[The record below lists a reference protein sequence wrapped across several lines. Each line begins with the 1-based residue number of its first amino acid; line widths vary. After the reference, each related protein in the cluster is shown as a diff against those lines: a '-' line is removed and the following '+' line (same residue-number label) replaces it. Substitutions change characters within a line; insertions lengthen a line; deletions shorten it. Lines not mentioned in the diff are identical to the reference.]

1 MATNKT
7 VFFLIGILLIVLGAS
22 MLAPYSLQIVFR
34 ENSHSFISASF
45 VTIFIGVLFVLANL
59 EREFK
64 LNLRQTFLFSSLA
77 WIMVALFGSLPFLL
91 STQNFTLSEAFF
103 ESMSGITTTGATI
116 ISDLDNSPK
125 SILLWRAIM
134 QWLGGIGIV
143 VMAITILPL
152 LKVGGMQL
160 FKMEGPDSTEKILP
174 RTIEV
179 ATIIISTYIALTFLC
194 GFFYWTFGMSIFD
207 SVSHAMTTIA
217 TGGFST
223 HNDSIGYF
231 NSSNIEIVASIFII
245 LGSIPF
251 ISYLKFAQG
260 NKKVFFQDVQIRG
273 LIYLLALS
281 IFVMFLYLLFINNES
296 NLFDKIRISSF
307 NVISILSGTGYVTD
321 DFGLW
326 GKFSLIFFLLLM
338 FIGGC
343 AGSTACGI
351 KIFRLQMLLIFLKN
365 QIKKIISPNSVI
377 ILKYNNQKISDNFIN
392 SVIIFIFTFLFIF
405 LIIAM
410 LLSISGLDFI
420 TSISGAASSISNVG
434 PGLGDIIGP
443 NGNYKDIPDISK
455 WILSAGML
463 LGRLELF
470 AVLVYSFRL
479 FGEINYGNL

>member
-1 MATNKT
+1 MTSNKT
-7 VFFLIGILLIVLGAS
+7 VFFLIGILLIVLGLS
-22 MLAPYSLQIVFR
+22 MLAPYSIQVIYE
-34 ENSHSFISASF
+34 ENSHSFISSSF
-45 VTIFIGVLFVLANL
+45 VTIFIGILCILANL
-59 EREFK
+59 EKDLK
-64 LNLRQTFLFSSLA
+64 LNLRQTFLFSTLA
-77 WIMVALFGSLPFLL
+77 WVTVAIFGSLPFIL
-91 STQNFTLSEAFF
+91 SNQTFSFSDAFF

-174 RTIEV
+174 RTIQV
-179 ATIIISTYIALTFLC
+179 AAIIISTYIILTLFC
-194 GFFYWTFGMSIFD
+194 GFFYWIFGMTIFD
-207 SVSHAMTTIA
+207 SVCHAMTTIA

-223 HNDSIGYF
+223 HNDSIGF
-231 NSSNIEIVASIFII
+231 FKNSNIEIVASLFII

-251 ISYLKFAQG
+251 ISYLKFSQG
-260 NKKVFFQDVQIRG
+260 NRKIFFQDVQIKG
-273 LIYLLALS
+273 LIYLL
-281 IFVMFLYLLFINNES
+281 IFSTIIMFLYLLFINYQG
-296 NLFDKIRISSF
+296 NLFEKIRISSF

-326 GKFSLIFFLLLM
+326 GKFSLIFFLFLM

-365 QIKKIISPNSVI
+365 QVKKLIYPNSVI
-377 ILKYNNQKISDNFIN
+377 ITKYNNQKISDDFIR
-392 SVIIFIFTFLFIF
+392 SVIIFIFSFLFIF

-410 LLSISGLDFI
+410 LLSISGLDFV

-434 PGLGDIIGP
+434 PGLGEIIGP
-443 NGNYKDIPDISK
+443 DGNYKSLPDLSK
-455 WILSAGML
+455 WILATGML

-470 AVLVYSFRL
+470 AVLVLFFPSFWR
-479 FGEINYGNL
+479 N

>member
-7 VFFLIGILLIVLGAS
+7 VFFMIGVLLVVLGFS
-22 MLAPYSLQIVFR
+22 MLIPYSMQLIYN
-34 ENSHSFISASF
+34 ENSHSFVSSSF
-45 VTIFIGVLFVLANL
+45 VTIFIGVLFILANL
-59 EREFK
+59 EREFR
-64 LNLRQTFLFSSLA
+64 LSLRQTFLFSTLA
-77 WIMVALFGSLPFLL
+77 WLMVAIFGSLPFIL
-91 STQNFTLSEAFF
+91 SPKEFTFSEAFF

-116 ISDLDNSPK
+116 ITNLDESPK

-160 FKMEGPDSTEKILP
+160 FKMEGSDSTEKILP

-179 ATIIISTYIALTFLC
+179 AAIIISTYLVLTLLC
-194 GFFYWTFGMSIFD
+194 GFFYWLFGMSIFD
-207 SVSHAMTTIA
+207 SISHAMTTIA

-223 HNDSIGYF
+223 HNDSIGF
-231 NSSNIEIVASIFII
+231 FKNSNIEIIASIFIV

-260 NKKVFFQDVQIRG
+260 NKKVFFQDVQIKG
-273 LIYLLALS
+273 LINLILVSVL
-281 IFVMFLYLLFINNES
+281 IMFLYLLFIGNENS
-296 NLFDKIRISSF
+296 VLDKIRISSF

-326 GKFSLIFFLLLM
+326 GKFSLIFFLFLM
-338 FIGGC
+338 FVGGC

-351 KIFRLQMLLIFLKN
+351 KIFRLQMLFIFLKN
-365 QIKKIISPNSVI
+365 QIKKLIYPNSIIIS
-377 ILKYNNQKISDNFIN
+377 KYNNQKISDSFIN
-392 SVIIFIFTFLFIF
+392 SVIIFIFSFLFIF

-410 LLSISGLDFI
+410 LLSISGLDFL
-420 TSISGAASSISNVG
+420 TAISGAASAISNVG
-434 PGLGDIIGP
+434 PGLGEMIGP
-443 NGNYKDIPDISK
+443 NGNYKAIPDLSK
-455 WILSAGML
+455 WVLSIGML

-470 AVLVYSFRL
+470 AVLVLFFPSFWR
-479 FGEINYGNL
+479 N

>member
-1 MATNKT
+1 MASNKT
-7 VFFLIGILLIVLGAS
+7 VFFLIGILLIVLGLS
-22 MLAPYSLQIVFR
+22 MLAPYSIQVIYE
-34 ENSHSFISASF
+34 ENSHSFISSSF
-45 VTIFIGVLFVLANL
+45 VTIFIGILCILANL
-59 EREFK
+59 EKDLK
-64 LNLRQTFLFSSLA
+64 LSLRQTFLFSTLA
-77 WIMVALFGSLPFLL
+77 WVTVAIFGSLPFIL
-91 STQNFTLSEAFF
+91 SNQTFSFSDAFF

-179 ATIIISTYIALTFLC
+179 AAIIISTYIVLTLFC
-194 GFFYWTFGMSIFD
+194 GFFYWIFGMTVFD
-207 SVSHAMTTIA
+207 SVCHAMTTIA

-223 HNDSIGYF
+223 HNDSIGF
-231 NSSNIEIVASIFII
+231 FENSNIEIVASLFII

-251 ISYLKFAQG
+251 ISYLKFSQG
-260 NKKVFFQDVQIRG
+260 NRKIFFQDVQIKG
-273 LIYLLALS
+273 LIYLL
-281 IFVMFLYLLFINNES
+281 IFSTIIMFLYLLFINYQG
-296 NLFDKIRISSF
+296 NLFEKIRISSF

-326 GKFSLIFFLLLM
+326 GKFSLIFFLFLM

-365 QIKKIISPNSVI
+365 QVKKLIYPNSVI
-377 ILKYNNQKISDNFIN
+377 ITKYNNQKISDDFIR
-392 SVIIFIFTFLFIF
+392 SVIIFIFSFLFIF

-410 LLSISGLDFI
+410 LLSISGLDFV

-434 PGLGDIIGP
+434 PGLGEIIGP
-443 NGNYKDIPDISK
+443 DGNYKSLPDLSK
-455 WILSAGML
+455 WILATGML

-470 AVLVYSFRL
+470 AVLVLFFPSFWR
-479 FGEINYGNL
+479 N

>member
-7 VFFLIGILLIVLGAS
+7 VFFLIGILLIVLGGS
-22 MLAPYSLQIVFR
+22 MLAPYALQVILK
-34 ENSHSFISASF
+34 EGSHSFISASF

-59 EREFK
+59 EKEFK

-77 WIMVALFGSLPFLL
+77 WVMVAIFGSLPFLL
-91 STQNFTLSEAFF
+91 SSQDFSLSEAFF

-116 ISDLDNSPK
+116 ISDLDSSPK

-179 ATIIISTYIALTFLC
+179 AAIIISTYIILTFLC
-194 GFFYWTFGMSIFD
+194 GFFYWIFGMSIFD
-207 SVSHAMTTIA
+207 SVSHSMTTIA

-223 HNDSIGYF
+223 HNESIGFF
-231 NSSNIEIVASIFII
+231 NSSNIEIVASVFII

-251 ISYLKFAQG
+251 ISYLKFVQG
-260 NKKVFFQDVQIRG
+260 NRSVFFKDVQIKG
-273 LIYLLALS
+273 LIYLLAIS
-281 IFVMFLYLLFINNES
+281 TIIMFLYLFFINYES
-296 NLFDKIRISSF
+296 SIFDKVRISSF

-326 GKFSLIFFLLLM
+326 GKFSLVFFLLLM

-365 QIKKIISPNSVI
+365 QIKRLISPNSVI
-377 ILKYNNQKISDNFIN
+377 IAKYNNQKISDNFIN

-434 PGLGDIIGP
+434 PGLGDVIGP

-455 WILSAGML
+455 WILSVGML

-470 AVLVYSFRL
+470 AVLVLFFPSFWR
-479 FGEINYGNL
+479 N

>member
-22 MLAPYSLQIVFR
+22 MLAPYSLQLIFK
-34 ENSHSFISASF
+34 EDSHSFISASI
-45 VTIFIGVLFVLANL
+45 VTIFIGSLFVLGNL
-59 EREFK
+59 EKEFK

-77 WIMVALFGSLPFLL
+77 WIMVAVFGSLPFLL
-91 STQNFTLSEAFF
+91 STQEFSFSEAFF

-116 ISDLDNSPK
+116 ISNLDSAPK

-152 LKVGGMQL
+152 LQVGGMQL

-179 ATIIISTYIALTFLC
+179 AATIISVYIILTFLC
-194 GFFYWTFGMSIFD
+194 GFFYWIFGMTIFD
-207 SVSHAMTTIA
+207 SISHSMTTIA

-223 HNDSIGYF
+223 HDDSIGF
-231 NSSNIEIVASIFII
+231 FKNPNIEIIASVFII

-260 NKKVFFQDVQIRG
+260 NRKVFFNDVQIKG
-273 LIYLLALS
+273 LIYLLLIS
-281 IFVMFLYLLFINNES
+281 ITIMFLYLLFTNYEANI
-296 NLFDKIRISSF
+296 FDKIRISSF

-326 GKFSLIFFLLLM
+326 GKFSLIFFLFLM

-365 QIKKIISPNSVI
+365 QIKKLISPNSVI
-377 ILKYNNQKISDNFIN
+377 ISKYNNQKISDNFIY

-434 PGLGDIIGP
+434 PGLGDMIGP
-443 NGNYKDIPDISK
+443 NGNYKDIPDLSK
-455 WILSAGML
+455 WILSIGML

-470 AVLVYSFRL
+470 AVLVLFFPSFWR
-479 FGEINYGNL
+479 N

>member
-22 MLAPYSLQIVFR
+22 MLAPYTLQILFN
-34 ENSHSFISASF
+34 EGSHSFISASF
-45 VTIFIGVLFVLANL
+45 VTIFVGVLFVLANL
-59 EREFK
+59 EKEFK

-77 WIMVALFGSLPFLL
+77 WLMVATFGSLPFLL
-91 STQNFTLSEAFF
+91 STQDFSFSEAFF

-179 ATIIISTYIALTFLC
+179 AAIIISTYIILTFLC
-194 GFFYWTFGMSIFD
+194 GFFYWIFGMTIFD

-223 HNDSIGYF
+223 HNESIGF
-231 NSSNIEIVASIFII
+231 FKNSNIEIVASIFII

-251 ISYLKFAQG
+251 ISYLKFAKG
-260 NKKVFFQDVQIRG
+260 NRKIFFKDVQIKG
-273 LIYLLALS
+273 LIYLLAIS
-281 IFVMFLYLLFINNES
+281 IIIMFIYLLFINYES

-365 QIKKIISPNSVI
+365 QIKKLISPNSVI
-377 ILKYNNQKISDNFIN
+377 ITKYNNQKISDDFIN

-420 TSISGAASSISNVG
+420 TSISV
-434 PGLGDIIGP
+434 
-443 NGNYKDIPDISK
+443 
-455 WILSAGML
+455 
-463 LGRLELF
+463 
-470 AVLVYSFRL
+470 
-479 FGEINYGNL
+479 

>member
-22 MLAPYSLQIVFR
+22 MLAPYSMQIIFK
-34 ENSHSFISASF
+34 EDSHSFIASSF
-45 VTIFIGVLFVLANL
+45 ITIFIGILFVLANL
-59 EREFK
+59 EKEFK
-64 LNLRQTFLFSSLA
+64 LNLRQTFLFSTLA
-77 WIMVALFGSLPFLL
+77 WVMVAVFGSLPFVL
-91 STQNFTLSEAFF
+91 STMGFTFSEAFF
-103 ESMSGITTTGATI
+103 ESMSGITTTGATVI
-116 ISDLDNSPK
+116 TDLDNSPK

-160 FKMEGPDSTEKILP
+160 FKMEGPDTTEKILP

-179 ATIIISTYIALTFLC
+179 ATIIISTYIILTFLC
-194 GFFYWTFGMSIFD
+194 GLFYWIFGMTIFD
-207 SVSHAMTTIA
+207 SVCHAMTTIA

-223 HNDSIGYF
+223 HNDSIGF
-231 NSSNIEIVASIFII
+231 FKSSNIEIIASIFII

-251 ISYLKFAQG
+251 ISYLKFSQG
-260 NKKVFFQDVQIRG
+260 NKIIFFQDVQIKG
-273 LIYLLALS
+273 LINLLLIS
-281 IFVMFLYLLFINNES
+281 ITVMFFYLMFINYES

-326 GKFSLIFFLLLM
+326 GKFSLVFFLFLM

-365 QIKKIISPNSVI
+365 QIKKLIFPNSVI
-377 ILKYNNQKISDNFIN
+377 ISKYNNQKISEDFIK

-434 PGLGDIIGP
+434 PGLGDMIGP
-443 NGNYKDIPDISK
+443 NGNYKNLPDLSK
-455 WILSAGML
+455 WILTLGML

-470 AVLVYSFRL
+470 AVLVLFFPSFWR
-479 FGEINYGNL
+479 N

>member
-1 MATNKT
+1 MARNKT
-7 VFFLIGILLIVLGAS
+7 VFFLVGVLLIVLGAS
-22 MLAPYSLQIVFR
+22 MLAPYSLQVFYD
-34 ENSHSFISASF
+34 EGSHSFISSSF
-45 VTIFIGVLFVLANL
+45 VTIFIGVLFILANL

-77 WIMVALFGSLPFLL
+77 WFMIALFGSIPFLL
-91 STQNFTLSEAFF
+91 ATQNFSFSEAFF

-116 ISDLDNSPK
+116 ISDLDSAPK

-160 FKMEGPDSTEKILP
+160 LKMEGPDSTEKILP

-179 ATIIISTYIALTFLC
+179 ATIIISTYVALTLLC
-194 GFFYWTFGMSIFD
+194 GFFYWLFGMTVFD

-223 HNDSIGYF
+223 HNESIGF
-231 NSSNIEIVASIFII
+231 FKNPNIEIISSIFII

-251 ISYLKFAQG
+251 IAYLKFAQG
-260 NKKVFFQDVQIRG
+260 NKKVFFQDVQIKG
-273 LIYLLALS
+273 LIYLLILS
-281 IFVMFLYLLFINNES
+281 IAIMFFYLVFISDENS
-296 NLFDKIRISSF
+296 IFDKIRISSF

-365 QIKKIISPNSVI
+365 QVKKLISPNSVI
-377 ILKYNNQKISDNFIN
+377 ITKYNNQKISDNSIN

-405 LIIAM
+405 LIMAM

-443 NGNYKDIPDISK
+443 NGNYKSIPDISK
-455 WILSAGML
+455 WILSLGML

-470 AVLVYSFRL
+470 AVLVLFFPSFWR
-479 FGEINYGNL
+479 N

>member
-1 MATNKT
+1 MKT
-7 VFFLIGILLIVLGAS
+7 FDIDPPAPTCARAEAGNCGDSDGSDMLTLGVVEY
-22 MLAPYSLQIVFR
+22 PTPPVPPIEIR
-34 ENSHSFISASF
+34 I
-45 VTIFIGVLFVLANL
+45 I
-59 EREFK
+59 
-64 LNLRQTFLFSSLA
+64 
-77 WIMVALFGSLPFLL
+77 PFLL
-91 STQNFTLSEAFF
+91 SDQNFSLSEAFF

-160 FKMEGPDSTEKILP
+160 FKMEGPGSTEKILP

-179 ATIIISTYIALTFLC
+179 ATIIISTYIVLTFIC
-194 GFFYWTFGMSIFD
+194 GFFYWTFGMTIFD

-231 NSSNIEIVASIFII
+231 KSSNIEIVASLFII

-260 NKKVFFQDVQIRG
+260 NRKIFFKDVQIKG
-273 LIYLLALS
+273 L
-281 IFVMFLYLLFINNES
+281 LYLLFVSTLIMFFYLYFINYES
-296 NLFDKIRISSF
+296 SLLDKIRISSF

-365 QIKKIISPNSVI
+365 QVKKFISPNSVI
-377 ILKYNNQKISDNFIN
+377 INKYNNQKISDSFIN

-434 PGLGDIIGP
+434 PGLGDMIGP
-443 NGNYKDIPDISK
+443 NGNYKDIPDLSK
-455 WILSAGML
+455 WILSFGML

-470 AVLVYSFRL
+470 AVLVLFFPSFWR
-479 FGEINYGNL
+479 N

>member
-22 MLAPYSLQIVFR
+22 MLGPYALQVILD
-34 ENSHSFISASF
+34 EGSHSFISASF
-45 VTIFIGVLFVLANL
+45 VTIFIGVLFILANL
-59 EREFK
+59 EKEFK

-77 WIMVALFGSLPFLL
+77 WVMVALFGSLPFVL
-91 STQNFTLSEAFF
+91 STQDFTFSEAFF

-116 ISDLDNSPK
+116 ISDLDKSPK

-179 ATIIISTYIALTFLC
+179 AAIIISTYIVLTFLC
-194 GFFYWTFGMSIFD
+194 GFFYWVFGMTMFD

-223 HNDSIGYF
+223 HNDSIGF
-231 NSSNIEIVASIFII
+231 FENSNIEIVASIFII

-260 NKKVFFQDVQIRG
+260 NRKVFFNDVQIKG
-273 LIYLLALS
+273 LIYLLVIS
-281 IFVMFLYLLFINNES
+281 ITVMFFYLMFIGYERS
-296 NLFDKIRISSF
+296 LLDKIRVSSF

-326 GKFSLIFFLLLM
+326 GKFSLVFFLLLM

-365 QIKKIISPNSVI
+365 QIQKLITPNSVI
-377 ILKYNNQKISDNFIN
+377 ITKYNNQKISDNFIN

-443 NGNYKDIPDISK
+443 NGNYQAIPDISK
-455 WILSAGML
+455 WILSIGML

-470 AVLVYSFRL
+470 AVLVLFFPSFWR
-479 FGEINYGNL
+479 N

>member
-7 VFFLIGILLIVLGAS
+7 VFFLIGILLIVLGIS
-22 MLAPYSLQIVFR
+22 MLAPYSLQIIFK
-34 ENSHSFISASF
+34 ESSHSFISASF
-45 VTIFIGVLFVLANL
+45 VTIFVGVLFVLANL

-77 WIMVALFGSLPFLL
+77 WIMVAIFGSLPFLL
-91 STQNFTLSEAFF
+91 STQNFSFSEAFF

-179 ATIIISTYIALTFLC
+179 ATIIISTYIILTFLC
-194 GFFYWTFGMSIFD
+194 GFFYWTFGMTVFD

-251 ISYLKFAQG
+251 ISYLKFTQG
-260 NKKVFFQDVQIRG
+260 NRKVFFQDVQIRG
-273 LIYLLALS
+273 LIYLLIIS
-281 IFVMFLYLLFINNES
+281 IFVMFLYLLFINYES

-326 GKFSLIFFLLLM
+326 GKFSLIFFLVLM

-351 KIFRLQMLLIFLKN
+351 KIFRLQMLLLFLKN

-377 ILKYNNQKISDNFIN
+377 ILKYNDQKISDNFIN

-443 NGNYKDIPDISK
+443 NGNYKDIPDVSK

-470 AVLVYSFRL
+470 AVLVLFFPSFWR
-479 FGEINYGNL
+479 N

>member
-7 VFFLIGILLIVLGAS
+7 VFFLIGILLIVLGGS
-22 MLAPYSLQIVFR
+22 MLAPYALQVILK
-34 ENSHSFISASF
+34 EGSHSFISSSF

-59 EREFK
+59 EKEFK

-77 WIMVALFGSLPFLL
+77 WVMVATFGSLPFLL
-91 STQNFTLSEAFF
+91 SSQDFSLSEAFF

-179 ATIIISTYIALTFLC
+179 AAIIISTYIILTFLC
-194 GFFYWTFGMSIFD
+194 GFFYWIFGMSIFD
-207 SVSHAMTTIA
+207 SVSHSMTTIA

-223 HNDSIGYF
+223 HNESIGFF
-231 NSSNIEIVASIFII
+231 NNSNIEIVASIFII

-251 ISYLKFAQG
+251 ISYLKFVQG
-260 NKKVFFQDVQIRG
+260 NKSVFFQDVQIKG
-273 LIYLLALS
+273 LVYLLTIS
-281 IFVMFLYLLFINNES
+281 TIIMFLYLLIINYES
-296 NLFDKIRISSF
+296 SIFDKIRISSF

-326 GKFSLIFFLLLM
+326 GKFSLVFFLLLM

-365 QIKKIISPNSVI
+365 QIKRLISPNSVI
-377 ILKYNNQKISDNFIN
+377 ITKYNNQKISDNFIN

-434 PGLGDIIGP
+434 PGLGDVIGP

-455 WILSAGML
+455 WILSVGML

-470 AVLVYSFRL
+470 AVLVLFFPSFWR
-479 FGEINYGNL
+479 N

>member
-7 VFFLIGILLIVLGAS
+7 VFFLIGILLIVLGGS
-22 MLAPYSLQIVFR
+22 MLAPYALQVILK
-34 ENSHSFISASF
+34 EGGHSFISASF
-45 VTIFIGVLFVLANL
+45 VTMFIGVLFVLANL
-59 EREFK
+59 EKEFK

-77 WIMVALFGSLPFLL
+77 WFMVAIFGSLPFLL
-91 STQNFTLSEAFF
+91 SSQDFSLSEAFF

-116 ISDLDNSPK
+116 ISDLDSSPK

-179 ATIIISTYIALTFLC
+179 AAIIISTYVILTFLC
-194 GFFYWTFGMSIFD
+194 GFFYWIFGMSIFD
-207 SVSHAMTTIA
+207 SVSHSMTTIA

-223 HNDSIGYF
+223 HNESIGF
-231 NSSNIEIVASIFII
+231 FKNPNIEIVASIFII

-251 ISYLKFAQG
+251 ISYLKFVQG
-260 NKKVFFQDVQIRG
+260 NKKVFFQDVQIKG
-273 LIYLLALS
+273 LIYLLVIS
-281 IFVMFLYLLFINNES
+281 IIIMFLYLLFINYES
-296 NLFDKIRISSF
+296 SFFDKVRISSF

-326 GKFSLIFFLLLM
+326 GKFSLVFFLLLM

-365 QIKKIISPNSVI
+365 QIKRLISPNSVI
-377 ILKYNNQKISDNFIN
+377 ITKYNNQKISDNFIN

-405 LIIAM
+405 FIIAM

-443 NGNYKDIPDISK
+443 NGNYKDIPEISK
-455 WILSAGML
+455 WILSFGML

-470 AVLVYSFRL
+470 AVLVLFFPSFWR
-479 FGEINYGNL
+479 N

>member
-7 VFFLIGILLIVLGAS
+7 VFFLIGILLIVLGTS
-22 MLAPYSLQIVFR
+22 MLAPYMMQVIFK
-34 ENSHSFISASF
+34 EGSHSFISASF
-45 VTIFIGVLFVLANL
+45 VTIFVGILFVLANL
-59 EREFK
+59 EKEFK

-77 WIMVALFGSLPFLL
+77 WIMVAIFGSLPFVL
-91 STQNFTLSEAFF
+91 SNQNFSVSEAFF

-179 ATIIISTYIALTFLC
+179 AAIIISTYIILTFLC
-194 GFFYWTFGMSIFD
+194 GIFYWFFGMTIFD

-231 NSSNIEIVASIFII
+231 KNSNIEIVASIFII

-260 NKKVFFQDVQIRG
+260 NKRVFFQDVQIKG
-273 LIYLLALS
+273 LIYLLAVS
-281 IFVMFLYLLFINNES
+281 IIIMFIYLIFINYES
-296 NLFDKIRISSF
+296 SLFDKIRISSF

-365 QIKKIISPNSVI
+365 QIKKLISPNNVI
-377 ILKYNNQKISDNFIN
+377 IAKYNNQKISDDFIK

-405 LIIAM
+405 MIIAM

-420 TSISGAASSISNVG
+420 TSVSGAASAISNVG
-434 PGLGDIIGP
+434 PGLGEMIGP
-443 NGNYKDIPDISK
+443 NGNYKDIPDLSK

-470 AVLVYSFRL
+470 AVLVLFFPSFWR
-479 FGEINYGNL
+479 N

>member
-7 VFFLIGILLIVLGAS
+7 VFFLIGILLIVLGVS
-22 MLAPYSLQIVFR
+22 MLAPYYLQIFFS
-34 ENSHSFISASF
+34 EGSHSFISASF
-45 VTIFIGVLFVLANL
+45 VTIFIGILFILANL
-59 EREFK
+59 EKEFK

-77 WIMVALFGSLPFLL
+77 WIMVATFGSLPFLL
-91 STQNFTLSEAFF
+91 STQEFSFSEAFF

-179 ATIIISTYIALTFLC
+179 ATIIISTYIILTFLC
-194 GFFYWTFGMSIFD
+194 GFFYWFFGMTIFD

-223 HNDSIGYF
+223 HNDSIGF
-231 NSSNIEIVASIFII
+231 FKNSNIEIVASIFII
-245 LGSIPF
+245 LGSLPF
-251 ISYLKFAQG
+251 ISYLKFVQG
-260 NKKVFFQDVQIRG
+260 NRKVFFQDVQIKG
-273 LIYLLALS
+273 LIYLLSLS
-281 IFVMFLYLLFINNES
+281 ISVMFLYLVFINYES

-326 GKFSLIFFLLLM
+326 GKFSLVFFLLLM

-351 KIFRLQMLLIFLKN
+351 KIFRLQMLLIFIKN
-365 QIKKIISPNSVI
+365 QIKKVMSPNSVI
-377 ILKYNNQKISDNFIN
+377 ITKYNNQKISDDFIN
-392 SVIIFIFTFLFIF
+392 SVIIFIFTFIFIF
-405 LIIAM
+405 LMIAM
-410 LLSISGLDFI
+410 LLSVSGLDFI
-420 TSISGAASSISNVG
+420 TAISGAASSISNVG
-434 PGLGDIIGP
+434 PGLGEIIGP

-470 AVLVYSFRL
+470 AVLVLFFPSFWR
-479 FGEINYGNL
+479 N